1 MPSLRRLLC
10 FLRPYRRAA
19 LVAVLLLVGV
29 AAADL
34 AIPRLVQRII
44 DVGVANQDLRAIA
57 TTSLLMMA
65 LSLTSATMAIIN
77 TVLAVRAAQSYG
89 ADLRDALFRHVQSLS
104 FADLDRLETGKLL
117 IRLTSDITQVQMVVL
132 LSLRLLVR
140 GPLMIVGSVI
150 FMVLTSPRLAAWM
163 LLILPLTASII
174 TLFALKVPAL
184 FRRVQQRLDRLNQV
198 LQENLAGVR
207 VVKAFVRGG
216 HESARF
222 DTANVDLMQQSIY
235 TMRILSL
242 LIPTMSL
249 VLNLGTVLVVWL
261 GGLDVQVG
269 DMTVGRIVAFVNY
282 LLSTMFPLMMMGM
295 MVNQIFAAEA
305 SSERIIEVF
314 DTEPAVQERPDA
326 RPWDGRVQEHAPSP
340 ASIRLENGPLVAN
353 TSNLAGRVAFE
364 DVSFRYDGDDGDP
377 NEIGA
382 RASGP
387 LRGDLDDL
395 GARASGPLQEVLSGI
410 NLVAEPGQQVAILG
424 ATGSGKSTLVHLIP
438 RFYDVTGG
446 RVTIDDVDVRDLE
459 LDSLRHQVSVALQ
472 EAVLFTGTVRDN
484 IRYGRPEA
492 GDEEVVAAAQAA
504 QAHEFITDLPDGY
517 DTLVGQRGVNLSG
530 GQKQRI
536 SIARALLVNPRVLI
550 LDDSTSAVDF
560 ETENRIQAALEQL
573 LRKASR
579 STTIF
584 VVAQRIS
591 TVLSADKIIVLDKGV
606 IAAEGTHEELLA
618 GSPIYQEIYASQL
631 GDGNGHHRGEVSHGQ

>member
-1 MPSLRRLLC
+1 MPSLRRLLR
-10 FLRPYRRAA
+10 FLRPYRREA
-19 LVAVLLLVGV
+19 LFAVLLLVGV

-44 DVGVANQDLRAIA
+44 DVGVATQDLRVIA

-65 LSLTSATMAIIN
+65 LSLSSATMAIIN
-77 TVLAVRAAQSYG
+77 TVLAVRVAQSYG

-140 GPLMIVGSVI
+140 GPLMLVGSII

-174 TLFALKVPAL
+174 TLFALKAPTL

-222 DTANVDLMQQSIY
+222 DAANVDLMQQSIHA
-235 TMRILSL
+235 MRVLSL

-249 VLNLGTVLVVWL
+249 VLNLGAVLVVWF
-261 GGLDVQVG
+261 GGIYVQDG
-269 DMTVGRIVAFVNY
+269 GMTVGRIVAFVNY
-282 LLSTMFPLMMMGM
+282 LVSTMFPLMMLGM
-295 MVNQIFAAEA
+295 MVSQIFAAEA
-305 SSERIIEVF
+305 SSERIAEVF
-314 DTEPAVQERPDA
+314 DTQPAVQEHPQA
-326 RPWDGRVQEHAPSP
+326 KSWDGRVQAQVASP
-340 ASIRLENGPLVAN
+340 AATRLENGPLGA
-353 TSNLAGRVAFE
+353 TGTNLAGRVAFE
-364 DVSFRYDGDDGDP
+364 GVSFYYDGDGGD
-377 NEIGA
+377 
-382 RASGP
+382 
-387 LRGDLDDL
+387 
-395 GARASGPLQEVLSGI
+395 EVLSDI

-438 RFYDVTGG
+438 RFYDVTAG
-446 RVTIDDVDVRDLE
+446 RVTIDGVDVRDLE
-459 LDSLRHQVSVALQ
+459 FDSLRHQVSVALQ

-484 IRYGRPEA
+484 IRYGRPAA
-492 GDEEVVAAAQAA
+492 GDEEVLAAAQAA
-504 QAHEFITDLPDGY
+504 QAHEFIADLPDGY

-560 ETENRIQAALEQL
+560 ETENRIQAALELL

-591 TVLSADKIIVLDKGV
+591 TVLSADKIVVLDRGA
-606 IAAEGTHEELLA
+606 IAAEGAHEELLA
-618 GSPIYQEIYASQL
+618 SSPIYQEIYASQL
-631 GDGNGHHRGEVSHGQ
+631 GDGTGHPQGESSHGQQ

>member
-1 MPSLRRLLC
+1 MPSLRRLLR

-19 LVAVLLLVGV
+19 LFAVLLLVGV

-44 DVGVANQDLRAIA
+44 DVGIATQNLRAIA

-65 LSLTSATMAIIN
+65 LSLSSATMAIIN

-163 LLILPLTASII
+163 LLILPLTAGII

-261 GGLDVQVG
+261 GGLDVQLG
-269 DMTVGRIVAFVNY
+269 GMTVGRIVAFVNY
-282 LLSTMFPLMMMGM
+282 LLSTMFPLMMLGM

-314 DTEPAVQERPDA
+314 DTDPAIQDRPDA

-340 ASIRLENGPLVAN
+340 ASIRLENGPLATN
-353 TSNLAGRVAFE
+353 MSNLAGRVAFE
-364 DVSFRYDGDDGDP
+364 NVSFCYDGDG
-377 NEIGA
+377 
-382 RASGP
+382 
-387 LRGDLDDL
+387 GDLDEFE
-395 GARASGPLQEVLSGI
+395 ARASGPLQEVLSGI

-438 RFYDVTGG
+438 RFYDVTAG

-484 IRYGRPEA
+484 IRYGRPDA

-560 ETENRIQAALEQL
+560 ETENRIQAALELL

-591 TVLSADKIIVLDKGV
+591 TVLSADKIIVLDKGA

-618 GSPIYQEIYASQL
+618 SSPIYQEIYASQL

>member
-1 MPSLRRLLC
+1 MPSLRRLLR

-19 LVAVLLLVGV
+19 WFAVLLLVGV

-44 DVGVANQDLRAIA
+44 DVGVANQDLNVIA
-57 TTSLLMMA
+57 TTSLLMMV
-65 LSLTSATMAIIN
+65 LSLTSATMAILN

-89 ADLRDALFRHVQSLS
+89 ADVRDALFRHVQKLS

-174 TLFALKVPAL
+174 IVFATKAPTL

-207 VVKAFVRGG
+207 VVKAFVRGD

-222 DTANVDLMQQSIY
+222 DTANVDLMQQSIHA
-235 TMRILSL
+235 MRILSL

-269 DMTVGRIVAFVNY
+269 AMTVGRIVAFVNY
-282 LLSTMFPLMMMGM
+282 LLSTMFPLMMLGM

-314 DTEPAVQERPDA
+314 DTEPAIQEQPDA
-326 RPWDGRVQEHAPSP
+326 RPWDGCVQEQTISP
-340 ASIRLENGPLVAN
+340 ASIRLENGSLDAPM
-353 TSNLAGRVAFE
+353 SNLAGRVVFE
-364 DVSFRYDGDDGDP
+364 DVRFRYDGDG
-377 NEIGA
+377 
-382 RASGP
+382 
-387 LRGDLDDL
+387 GDLDDL

-438 RFYDVTGG
+438 RFYDVTAG

-504 QAHEFITDLPDGY
+504 QAHEFITGLPDGY

-560 ETENRIQAALEQL
+560 ETENRIQAALELL

-631 GDGNGHHRGEVSHGQ
+631 GDHWGAGVSPARS